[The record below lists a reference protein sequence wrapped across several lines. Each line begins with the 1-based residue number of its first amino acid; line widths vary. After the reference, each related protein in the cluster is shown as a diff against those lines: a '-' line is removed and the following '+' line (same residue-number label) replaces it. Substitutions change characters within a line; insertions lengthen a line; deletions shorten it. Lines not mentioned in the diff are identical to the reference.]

1 MDLPWALAELGT
13 RSREIL
19 VMVTAL
25 VEPASA
31 ELKLNSNDDDAVLI
45 IRNELPLISVVFSP
59 LHTRVMSTINYNR
72 PRDSLLSLFDPLSQS
87 NPSSD
92 TSETP
97 PHHDR
102 DLVSPSPSEGG
113 SDKENSTPAEV
124 NAHPTM
130 GVSPMTFNKFF
141 SRPYTDH
148 NPLPTQVPLPLD
160 RLIDFDVSV
169 VVDDRVQGEIE
180 ESGDESGAEDVARAE
195 SPEEEVEDENND
207 TPRLEDNSVFS
218 STSLRLDDRA
228 PTPRRPLADI
238 SLAVVALSSS
248 SPAVSSSSPTKNSV
262 KDYFTSR
269 SAPPPS
275 PKPTRAPESSRLFSV
290 MDSINSA
297 DGSPSSS
304 PNASPNASPPMSPI
318 EEHARD
324 ETISQTPKITVHSP
338 ASLEDN
344 SDTLSPLPTAPI
356 PRLRSH
362 ISHTSTSE
370 AFDPRRVSV
379 DLQSSFSSYIA
390 CPESSFDLLND
401 RISFINH
408 DSFLG
413 QLVSFTDGDAEFADM
428 DVAKEEEEM
437 EELVA
442 KLEGLPSFKN
452 RRDER
457 KEAGSRATKS
467 SVADLE
473 SRCAE
478 AEVSMLSERLRDV
491 RVGLGVSESELKEK
505 REAVPRPQRQR
516 KDRSKLKADLNM
528 EMFVTPEQK
537 RERSGSSGSD
547 EGRHCSLSLTY
558 FDADHDL

>member
-1 MDLPWALAELGT
+1 
-13 RSREIL
+13 
-19 VMVTAL
+19 
-25 VEPASA
+25 
-31 ELKLNSNDDDAVLI
+31 
-45 IRNELPLISVVFSP
+45 
-59 LHTRVMSTINYNR
+59 MSTINYNR

-148 NPLPTQVPLPLD
+148 KPLPTQVPLPLD

-169 VVDDRVQGEIE
+169 VVDDGGQGEIE
-180 ESGDESGAEDVARAE
+180 ASGDESEAEDVVRDE

-207 TPRLEDNSVFS
+207 TPRLEDNSIFS
-218 STSLRLDDRA
+218 STSLRLDDSA

-238 SLAVVALSSS
+238 SLAVAALSSS
-248 SPAVSSSSPTKNSV
+248 SPAVSSPSPTKNTV

-269 SAPPPS
+269 STPLLS
-275 PKPTRAPESSRLFSV
+275 PKLTRAPESSRLFSV

-304 PNASPNASPPMSPI
+304 PSPSASPNPSPPMSPI

-362 ISHTSTSE
+362 ISPTSTSE

-413 QLVSFTDGDAEFADM
+413 QLVSFTDGDAELADM

-457 KEAGSRATKS
+457 KEAGSRVTKS

-478 AEVSMLSERLRDV
+478 AEVRMLSERLRDV

-516 KDRSKLKADLNM
+516 KDRSKLTADLNV
-528 EMFVTPEQK
+528 EMFVTPEPK

-547 EGRHCSLSLTY
+547 EGRHCSLYLTY
-558 FDADHDL
+558 VDADHNV

>member
-1 MDLPWALAELGT
+1 M
-13 RSREIL
+13 RQRERRKK
-19 VMVTAL
+19 
-25 VEPASA
+25 SA
-31 ELKLNSNDDDAVLI
+31 
-45 IRNELPLISVVFSP
+45 
-59 LHTRVMSTINYNR
+59 
-72 PRDSLLSLFDPLSQS
+72 Q
-87 NPSSD
+87 
-92 TSETP
+92 
-97 PHHDR
+97 
-102 DLVSPSPSEGG
+102 
-113 SDKENSTPAEV
+113 
-124 NAHPTM
+124 
-130 GVSPMTFNKFF
+130 
-141 SRPYTDH
+141 
-148 NPLPTQVPLPLD
+148 Q
-160 RLIDFDVSV
+160 
-169 VVDDRVQGEIE
+169 
-180 ESGDESGAEDVARAE
+180 
-195 SPEEEVEDENND
+195 
-207 TPRLEDNSVFS
+207 
-218 STSLRLDDRA
+218 
-228 PTPRRPLADI
+228 
-238 SLAVVALSSS
+238 AVVGGVVIIVHATANDWAHILKPQGS
-248 SPAVSSSSPTKNSV
+248 SPAWLIGGKQTYLKPLRHLLRPTNPCPHH
-262 KDYFTSR
+262 TCTLT
-269 SAPPPS
+269 PS
-275 PKPTRAPESSRLFSV
+275 
-290 MDSINSA
+290 
-297 DGSPSSS
+297 
-304 PNASPNASPPMSPI
+304 
-318 EEHARD
+318 
-324 ETISQTPKITVHSP
+324 
-338 ASLEDN
+338 
-344 SDTLSPLPTAPI
+344 
-356 PRLRSH
+356 
-362 ISHTSTSE
+362 SHTSTSE

-428 DVAKEEEEM
+428 DVVKEEEEM

-478 AEVSMLSERLRDV
+478 AEVSMLTERLRDV

>member
-1 MDLPWALAELGT
+1 
-13 RSREIL
+13 
-19 VMVTAL
+19 
-25 VEPASA
+25 
-31 ELKLNSNDDDAVLI
+31 
-45 IRNELPLISVVFSP
+45 
-59 LHTRVMSTINYNR
+59 MSTINCNR

-87 NPSSD
+87 NSSSD
-92 TSETP
+92 TSETS

-124 NAHPTM
+124 NAQPTM

-141 SRPYTDH
+141 SRPYADH
-148 NPLPTQVPLPLD
+148 KLLPTQVPLPLD

-169 VVDDRVQGEIE
+169 VVDNRGQGEIE
-180 ESGDESGAEDVARAE
+180 ASGDESDAEDAGRDE

-218 STSLRLDDRA
+218 STSLHINDRPPSSRL
-228 PTPRRPLADI
+228 PLADI
-238 SLAVVALSSS
+238 SLAVAALSSS
-248 SPAVSSSSPTKNSV
+248 SPAVSSPSPTKNSV

-269 SAPPPS
+269 SAPLPS
-275 PKPTRAPESSRLFSV
+275 PSLTRAPESSRLFSV
-290 MDSINSA
+290 IDSINSA

-304 PNASPNASPPMSPI
+304 PSASPHSSPPMSPI

-324 ETISQTPKITVHSP
+324 KTISQTPKITVHSP

-362 ISHTSTSE
+362 ISPASTSE

-413 QLVSFTDGDAEFADM
+413 QLVSFTDGDADI

-457 KEAGSRATKS
+457 KGAGLRATKS
-467 SVADLE
+467 SVAELE

-516 KDRSKLKADLNM
+516 RDRSKLMADLNV

-537 RERSGSSGSD
+537 SERSGSSGSD
-547 EGRHCSLSLTY
+547 EGRHY
-558 FDADHDL
+558 

>member
-1 MDLPWALAELGT
+1 
-13 RSREIL
+13 
-19 VMVTAL
+19 
-25 VEPASA
+25 
-31 ELKLNSNDDDAVLI
+31 
-45 IRNELPLISVVFSP
+45 
-59 LHTRVMSTINYNR
+59 MSTINYNR

-113 SDKENSTPAEV
+113 SDKENSMPAEV

-148 NPLPTQVPLPLD
+148 KPLPTQVPLPLD

-169 VVDDRVQGEIE
+169 VVDDGGQGEIE
-180 ESGDESGAEDVARAE
+180 ASGDESEA
-195 SPEEEVEDENND
+195 EDENND

-218 STSLRLDDRA
+218 STSLRPDDSA

-238 SLAVVALSSS
+238 SLAVAALSSS
-248 SPAVSSSSPTKNSV
+248 SPAVSSPSPTKNTV

-269 SAPPPS
+269 SAPLLR
-275 PKPTRAPESSRLFSV
+275 PKLTRAPESSRLFSV

-304 PNASPNASPPMSPI
+304 PSPSASPNPSPPMSPI

-362 ISHTSTSE
+362 ISPTSTSE

-413 QLVSFTDGDAEFADM
+413 QLVSFTDGDAELADM

-457 KEAGSRATKS
+457 KEAGSRVTKS

-516 KDRSKLKADLNM
+516 KDRSKLTADLNV
-528 EMFVTPEQK
+528 EMFVTPEPK

-547 EGRHCSLSLTY
+547 EGRHCSLYLTY
-558 FDADHDL
+558 VDADHNV